1 MTSGGDRII
10 VIGSGPS
17 GAMAARTLVS
27 LGVPVTLLESGT
39 KVPDGFLMRA
49 MGRNVFR
56 RRPSLQA
63 NQGVATSEAGAWF
76 QSLVPGGLS
85 NYWVGAA
92 PRFSPDDFWEGE
104 RLHERYRW
112 PVSYAELV
120 PYYARVER
128 LLRVVADPH
137 DVPNLPAAVV
147 FERRQL
153 PGAWRAVA
161 REAALLGHGLTLM
174 PLADGPDWMVTRTGV
189 GFNSFTHLVR
199 PLMRRSNFELRLGAH
214 ALELEWCGRT
224 RKVRSVIY
232 RNRTTGQDERIA
244 ASGVVVAAGPL
255 ASTKLLLNSTSSD
268 FPTGLGDTAGLLG
281 THLHEHPS
289 QWFPIELRRGT
300 LPRLP
305 QAAYLTR
312 GPVKNSAPLLGAGY
326 TIGFVSHR
334 DKLMS
339 ALPIPAR
346 NFGVLVFGTMVP
358 LDSNR
363 LALHPDRKDEFGQP
377 MLDAHMQYSADELRN
392 LASARVEL
400 SRILDAAGYSPYV
413 PRLVPDPT
421 PGVSV
426 HYGGTVRMHASP
438 KYGVLNAWN
447 RLHAVENVVVADAS
461 SFTTGVEKNPTL
473 TAMALAARACERL
486 VDDLVAAA

>member
-1 MTSGGDRII
+1 
-10 VIGSGPS
+10 
-17 GAMAARTLVS
+17 MAARTLV
-27 LGVPVTLLESGT
+27 GRGIQVTLLESGVD
-39 KVPDGFLMRA
+39 VPGGFLVRA

-56 RRPSLQA
+56 RRPAVQA

-120 PYYARVER
+120 PYYERVER

-137 DVPNLPAAVV
+137 DVPNLPAPVV

-153 PGAWRAVA
+153 PGAWRRVA
-161 REAALLGHGLTLM
+161 REAVMRGHGLTLM

-189 GFNSFTHLVR
+189 GFNSFTHLVQPLLQR
-199 PLMRRSNFELRLGAH
+199 PNFELRLGAH

-224 RKVRSVIY
+224 RKVSSVIY
-232 RNRTTGQDERIA
+232 RNRATGSDERIA
-244 ASGVVVAAGPL
+244 TRAVVVAAGPL
-255 ASTKLLLNSTSSD
+255 ASTKLLLNSRSPD

-289 QWFPIELRRGT
+289 QWFPVDLRRGR

-312 GPVKNSAPLLGAGY
+312 GPIQNSAPLLAAGY
-326 TIGFVSHR
+326 TIGFVSSR

-339 ALPIPAR
+339 VVPLPAR
-346 NFGVLVFGTMVP
+346 SFGVLVFGTMVP
-358 LDSNR
+358 LESNR
-363 LALHPDRKDEFGQP
+363 LSLNPDHKDEFGLP
-377 MLDAHMQYSADELRN
+377 MLDAHMQYSMDELRN

-400 SRILDAAGYSPYV
+400 SEILDAAGYAPYV
-413 PRLVPDPT
+413 PRLVQDPT
-421 PGVSV
+421 PGLSV
-426 HYGGTVRMHASP
+426 HYGGTVRMHSSP
-438 KYGVLNAWN
+438 NYGVLNGWN
-447 RLHAVENVVVADAS
+447 RLHAVDNVVVADAS

-473 TAMALAARACERL
+473 TAMALAARASEQL
-486 VDDLVAAA
+486 VDDLVAA